1 MPGYYVKN
9 RRIPSSDSGV
19 VLPTG
24 TTAARPTAPVP
35 GLIRYN
41 TDIALIEF
49 FDGTQY
55 TTLDTGA
62 GLDYVVDTFTGDG
75 STTVFTMSL
84 EVSDPNQILVYIGGV
99 YQGPSGTPYTVDGGY
114 DITFS
119 EAPPGDE
126 PINVI
131 HST

>member
-9 RRIPSSDSGV
+9 RQIPSSDSGV

-24 TTAARPTAPVP
+24 TTASRPTAPVR

-41 TDIALIEF
+41 TDTALIEY
-49 FDGTQY
+49 FDGSQY
-55 TTLDTGA
+55 NGLDTGA
-62 GLDYVVDTFTGDG
+62 GGDYLVDTFEGDG
-75 STTVFTMSL
+75 STTVFTMSV
-84 EVSDPNQILVYIGGV
+84 EVSDADQIFVYIGGV